1 LRYIEL
7 EVETEKVMSYRDMPK
22 DMEVQELLVDRV
34 LQNTGALL
42 EICLVKHGRQYEA
55 AIFFDKKYKPGP
67 PLPRPLESPS
77 GQATHWMGVRPKVG
91 LTQEEAD
98 RIFDEVS
105 GVNALH
111 RILMKDTWGS
121 GLYE

>member
-1 LRYIEL
+1 
-7 EVETEKVMSYRDMPK
+7 MSIYMDMPN
-22 DMEVQELLVDRV
+22 DMEVEEVIIDRI

-42 EICLVKHGRQYEA
+42 EVCVVKHGKQYEA
-55 AIFFDKKYKPGP
+55 ALFFDRKYKPGP

-98 RIFDEVS
+98 AVCAPHRDGRIRYLKHQA
-105 GVNALH
+105 GTILH
-111 RILMKDTWGS
+111 GSAILVGS
-121 GLYE
+121 MVGAIL

>member
-1 LRYIEL
+1 
-7 EVETEKVMSYRDMPK
+7 MSYLDMPA
-22 DMEVQELLVDRV
+22 DMDVLELIIDRV
-34 LQNTGALL
+34 LQNTGALM

-55 AIFFDKKYKPGP
+55 AVFFDKKYKPGP

-91 LTQEEAD
+91 LTEEEAEKV
-98 RIFDEVS
+98 FSEVN

-111 RILMKDTWGS
+111 RIQMKDTWGS
-121 GLYE
+121 ALYD

>member
-1 LRYIEL
+1 MSEYTEMPQNMEVL
-7 EVETEKVMSYRDMPK
+7 EVI
-22 DMEVQELLVDRV
+22 VDRV

-42 EICLVKHGRQYEA
+42 EICLVKHGKQYEA
-55 AIFFDKKYKPGP
+55 AIFVEGRYKPGP

-91 LTQEEAD
+91 LSQEEAD
-98 RIFDEVS
+98 KIFYEVN

-111 RILMKDTWGS
+111 RIQMKDEWGH
-121 GLYE
+121 LIDAV